1 MIVGNALAVAQ
12 IVKYTGRM
20 LWKFKKSPH
29 LTTSPGPSTSPS
41 VGHEPSSAASD
52 KVAATG
58 PAPAENVDIAANHPQ
73 GAYVI
78 PKAYKVFGTV
88 VTSRPVVV
96 EGELQGPALVA
107 PTVHVGTAGRLNI
120 PTQAAI
126 VTVSGSVEGPLSARE
141 YVEVRKGG
149 AIKADVEAGG
159 LSILPGG
166 VVSGARL
173 AIGPLRSRQ

>member
-1 MIVGNALAVAQ
+1 VIVDNAIAVAQ
-12 IVKYTGRM
+12 IVKYTDRM

-29 LTTSPGPSTSPS
+29 LTTSSGPSASPS
-41 VGHEPSSAASD
+41 VGQESSSAAMD
-52 KVAATG
+52 KVAVTG
-58 PAPAENVDIAANHPQ
+58 PAPVENVDIAATHPQ

-78 PKAYKVFGTV
+78 PRAYKVSGTI

-96 EGELQGPALVA
+96 EGELSGRALVA

-141 YVEVRKGG
+141 YVEVQKGG

-166 VVSGARL
+166 VISGARL